1 MVNSNFNLNIQ
12 SLFPKTANAG
22 GQVDTGGVSPVVGN
36 NKGQAISGGK
46 SNLAKVKRSTPQI
59 QRAKA
64 ELQRLQSPVKQANTQ
79 NSASVT
85 DFRLA
90 QDDAIKGFQ
99 ASLGNVEVPITAFKS
114 DSSVSTFNLAAAQ
127 GALKTSV
134 FDFTTDTL
142 TPANLHA
149 KGSTEI
155 ANSEGNNALSSLGE
169 AMGSFD
175 GGLGDMASGAGL
187 VTSGIATA
195 AAVGWTGFGLAPALA
210 QIAGGVAKIGSGF
223 MGAGEGQDQSAEAE
237 QKGTEATAQYT
248 STAEALKKNDAAI
261 AQLKNFY
268 EGANNQAFPVLAQAQ
283 RGNDNL
289 VAEAALLGANVQAPA
304 TPANPADP
312 SPAVASNGTPT
323 VPAPANVADASWA
336 TPTSPPPTGDTAQ
349 AGGSTAPTALGV
361 QAPLAGG
368 NTAPEPP
375 QAGGL
380 TDAEKRW
387 MSMFE
392 KAPSEVASANAQAT
406 TALSSAPQGL
416 DTAPIAQTAKVE
428 DASQFPPLQD
438 LYARLKEKE
447 AQAQAQAQ
455 AKNQQPQGLGTAFIG
470 NGVNPQDPTVV
481 AQAPQDPNAPQA
493 QGQQAPPATPA
504 TPASTATAP
513 TRTLTIPNF
522 APVAPIQQPA
532 VA

>member
-1 MVNSNFNLNIQ
+1 MIAKVPNTNNTLQIQ
-12 SLFPKTANAG
+12 SLFPQKVTSGPKVNTTGVAPVETNNKKAALNNGKKTLNQAKQSTPAIKAN
-22 GQVDTGGVSPVVGN
+22 QQKINELKPFVGN
-36 NKGQAISGGK
+36 ADGQNYSILRTAFEQTNSDIS
-46 SNLAKVKRSTPQI
+46 
-59 QRAKA
+59 
-64 ELQRLQSPVKQANTQ
+64 
-79 NSASVT
+79 
-85 DFRLA
+85 
-90 QDDAIKGFQ
+90 GFQ
-99 ASLGNVEVPITAFKS
+99 ASLGNGGSSEAGFKF
-114 DSSVSTFNLAAAQ
+114 DGGTTPA
-127 GALKTSV
+127 
-134 FDFTTDTL
+134 FDFGKAQESLNTSAFQFSDTL
-142 TPANLHA
+142 L
-149 KGSTEI
+149 GSTET
-155 ANSEGNNALSSLGE
+155 AKSETETAKSLGSDASDALSQAGDMLG
-169 AMGSFD
+169 
-175 GGLGDMASGAGL
+175 GGLGGIATGSGL
-187 VTSGIATA
+187 VTTGITTLVAT
-195 AAVGWTGFGLAPALA
+195 GWTGFGSIAAAA
-210 QIAGGVAKIGSGF
+210 QIGTGVMQIGGGF
-223 MGAGEGQDQSAEAE
+223 MEVTRGQQESQNAETTGENATQNYELAA
-237 QKGTEATAQYT
+237 QKLGET
-248 STAEALKKNDAAI
+248 
-261 AQLKNFY
+261 
-268 EGANNQAFPVLAQAQ
+268 GANLDQLEEFYKSINAQAFPVLNQAQ

-289 VAEAALLGANVQAPA
+289 FTLGASLGANVPAPA
-304 TPANPADP
+304 TSAP
-312 SPAVASNGTPT
+312 SS
-323 VPAPANVADASWA
+323 VADASWTTPA
-336 TPTSPPPTGDTAQ
+336 TTTTGDIAQ

-447 AQAQAQAQ
+447 AQAQAQA
-455 AKNQQPQGLGTAFIG
+455 KNQQPQGLGTAFIG

-493 QGQQAPPATPA
+493 QGQQAPGGTPA

>member
-1 MVNSNFNLNIQ
+1 MVNSNLNIQ
-12 SLFPKTANAG
+12 SLFPTNANAG

-36 NKGQAISGGK
+36 NKGKAISGGK

-127 GALKTSV
+127 GALKTSA

-142 TPANLHA
+142 TPASLDA
-149 KGSTEI
+149 KDSTEI
-155 ANSEGNNALSSLGE
+155 ANSEGNNALSSLGK

-223 MGAGEGQDQSAEAE
+223 MGAGEGQYQSAEAE
-237 QKGTEATAQYT
+237 QTGTEATAQYT

-268 EGANNQAFPVLAQAQ
+268 KGANNQAFPVLAQAQ

-312 SPAVASNGTPT
+312 ANPTGASNGTPT
-323 VPAPANVADASWA
+323 VPAPANVADASWTTPA
-336 TPTSPPPTGDTAQ
+336 TTTTGDTAQ

-380 TDAEKRW
+380 TDAEVAF
-387 MSMFE
+387 M
-392 KAPSEVASANAQAT
+392 KAFQANSGVVNAANGQLQG
-406 TALSSAPQGL
+406 ALGSAPTGFNTEGL
-416 DTAPIAQTAKVE
+416 ASQTVT
-428 DASQFPPLQD
+428 DASQSQPLQE
-438 LYARLKEKE
+438 LYARLE
-447 AQAQAQAQ
+447 AKKNQAEGQQAQ
-455 AKNQQPQGLGTAFIG
+455 PSQGLGTAFIG
-470 NGVNPQDPTVV
+470 NGVNPQWQV
-481 AQAPQDPNAPQA
+481 DPNAPQGKVATA
-493 QGQQAPPATPA
+493 QAPQAPPATPA
-504 TPASTATAP
+504 STAAAP
-513 TRTLTIPNF
+513 TRTLTIPQ
-522 APVAPIQQPA
+522 VA
-532 VA
+532 

>member
-127 GALKTSV
+127 GALKTSA

-142 TPANLHA
+142 TPASLDA
-149 KGSTEI
+149 KDSTEI

-237 QKGTEATAQYT
+237 QTGTEATAQYT

-289 VAEAALLGANVQAPA
+289 VAEAALLGANVQAPV

-323 VPAPANVADASWA
+323 VPAPANVADASWTTPA
-336 TPTSPPPTGDTAQ
+336 TTTTGDIAQ
-349 AGGSTAPTALGV
+349 AGGSTAPTVLGL
-361 QAPLAGG
+361 QPPLAGG
-368 NTAPEPP
+368 NTAQATP

-380 TDAEKRW
+380 TDVEKRW

-392 KAPSEVASANAQAT
+392 KAPSEVAWANAQAT

-447 AQAQAQAQ
+447 AQAQAQA
-455 AKNQQPQGLGTAFIG
+455 KNQQPQGLGTAFIG

-493 QGQQAPPATPA
+493 QGQQAPGGTPA